1 MSPAKSSSSSS
12 PSSRSSA
19 GSSPQSPVSPTR
31 NALILRWLGISAI
44 AATWL
49 ILVFA
54 RPTEWESVGSTAA
67 LFTMGGYL
75 LGTVLLLISTVPYIP
90 ARTLAIIPVALVLNI
105 LVGQIIGASGIP
117 LYLDAVGT
125 VLIAA
130 LAGPYAGLATGALSN
145 LIWALLTPAALPFAA
160 GSAAVGWMS
169 GVAIH
174 KFGAFRQLWRL
185 IVSGAIIGI
194 IAGAIAAPVAAFV
207 YGGTAGVGT
216 GAVVSLFREMGQSLL
231 ASVTLQSFIS
241 DPLDKILVLLIVWAA
256 WKALPKRTLRQLL
269 PPQHRDEA
277 EHS

>member
-130 LAGPYAGLATGALSN
+130 LAGS
-145 LIWALLTPAALPFAA
+145 
-160 GSAAVGWMS
+160 
-169 GVAIH
+169 
-174 KFGAFRQLWRL
+174 
-185 IVSGAIIGI
+185 
-194 IAGAIAAPVAAFV
+194 
-207 YGGTAGVGT
+207 
-216 GAVVSLFREMGQSLL
+216 
-231 ASVTLQSFIS
+231 
-241 DPLDKILVLLIVWAA
+241 
-256 WKALPKRTLRQLL
+256 TLR
-269 PPQHRDEA
+269 
-277 EHS
+277 